1 MKYMMEQKLVDV
13 INAQRAEAIEFS
25 KQPNCWMGMYIEPSD
40 TKYWSERVP
49 SGTLKEFNRINL
61 EEDAYYCVA
70 DAYSKSYARSLD
82 FASMTDEELDAE
94 IEDACD
100 TMKREE
106 EWEKQ
111 MEKET
116 IEEELKLADSLGI
129 DVPTLQRWIQQ
140 EAA

>member
-1 MKYMMEQKLVDV
+1 MEYMMEQKLVDV

-70 DAYSKSYARSLD
+70 DAYSKSYARSID
-82 FASMTDEELDAE
+82 FASMTDAELDAE
-94 IEDACD
+94 IKDACD
-100 TMKREE
+100 AAARERK
-106 EWEKQ
+106 WEKQ
-111 MEKET
+111 MEKEA
-116 IEEELKLADSLGI
+116 IEEETNLAKSLGI
-129 DVPTLQRWIQQ
+129 DIPTLQRWMK

>member
-1 MKYMMEQKLVDV
+1 MEKELVQT

-25 KQPNCWMGMYIEPSD
+25 KQPGCWMGMYAEPSD

-70 DAYSKSYARSLD
+70 DAYSKSYARSFD
-82 FASMTDEELDAE
+82 FASMTDAEVEEVIKDAS
-94 IEDACD
+94 DAAA
-100 TMKREE
+100 RERKWE
-106 EWEKQ
+106 EQ
-111 MEKET
+111 MEKKA
-116 IEEELKLADSLGI
+116 IEEETNLAKSLGI
-129 DVPTLQRWIQQ
+129 DVPTLQRWIK

>member
-1 MKYMMEQKLVDV
+1 MEQELVDA

-61 EEDAYYCVA
+61 EEDAYYAVA
-70 DAYSKSYARSLD
+70 DAYSKSYARSFD
-82 FASMTDEELDAE
+82 FASMTDAEVEEIFD
-94 IEDACD
+94 DACAS
-100 TMKREE
+100 MERERKWAE
-106 EWEKQ
+106 
-111 MEKET
+111 
-116 IEEELKLADSLGI
+116 EEELKERQEETNLAKSLGI
-129 DVPTLQRWIQQ
+129 DVPTLQRWIQ

>member
-1 MKYMMEQKLVDV
+1 MEYMMEQKLVDD

-61 EEDAYYCVA
+61 EEDAYYCIA
-70 DAYSKSYARSLD
+70 DAYSKSYARSFD
-82 FASMTDEELDAE
+82 FASMTDAELDAE
-94 IEDACD
+94 IKSACD
-100 TMKREE
+100 SMEQERKWEEQMK
-106 EWEKQ
+106 
-111 MEKET
+111 KEA
-116 IEEELKLADSLGI
+116 IEEESNLAKSLGI
-129 DVPTLQRWIQQ
+129 DIPTLQRWMK

>member
-1 MKYMMEQKLVDV
+1 MKYMMEQKLVDA

-70 DAYSKSYARSLD
+70 DAYSKSYARSID
-82 FASMTDEELDAE
+82 FASMTDAELDAE
-94 IEDACD
+94 IKDACD
-100 TMKREE
+100 AAARERK
-106 EWEKQ
+106 WEKQ
-111 MEKET
+111 MEKEA
-116 IEEELKLADSLGI
+116 IEEETNLAKSLGI
-129 DVPTLQRWIQQ
+129 DIPTLQRWMK

>member
-1 MKYMMEQKLVDV
+1 MKYVMEQELVDV

-61 EEDAYYCVA
+61 EEDAYYCIA
-70 DAYSKSYARSLD
+70 DAYSKSYARSFD
-82 FASMTDEELDAE
+82 FASMTDAELDAE
-94 IEDACD
+94 IKSACD
-100 TMKREE
+100 SMEQERKWEEQMK
-106 EWEKQ
+106 
-111 MEKET
+111 KEA
-116 IEEELKLADSLGI
+116 IEEESNLAKSLGI
-129 DVPTLQRWIQQ
+129 DIPTLQRWMK

>member
-1 MKYMMEQKLVDV
+1 MEYVMEKELVDV

-61 EEDAYYCVA
+61 EEDAYYAVA
-70 DAYSKSYARSLD
+70 DAYSKSYARSFD
-82 FASMTDEELDAE
+82 FASMTDAE
-94 IEDACD
+94 IEKIFDDACESMERERKWEEQ
-100 TMKREE
+100 MK
-106 EWEKQ
+106 
-111 MEKET
+111 KEA
-116 IEEELKLADSLGI
+116 IEEEKNLAKSLGI
-129 DVPTLQRWIQQ
+129 DVPTLQRWMK